1 MTRLQHLG
9 PGPLFVL
16 VTALLWLGCVG
27 TASAQLPQ
35 TCSTHGCLIDM
46 PPDKYVLNNH
56 WNTNGNPIWQSIT
69 VKSPTAWSTSWDFDR
84 PENWTVTTYAAVI
97 SGWHW
102 GWRYP
107 PAEVGLPVQVSSRT
121 PINAQ
126 VAFNYVPDPSC
137 GVSRVCRVDIAY
149 DVWFHDNPNPGT
161 STPAYEMM
169 IWLAYSRDLFVG
181 YPALGY
187 ANIGGHRWKAIQAHQ
202 TYTAFVLD
210 EPADL
215 TAASLNITEFVD
227 WLVQNRGF
235 PTTWW
240 VDSVQFGPEVY
251 KGKGTLNVTSYA
263 VSVGDSGTTAPPP
276 AATLDFAS
284 SATASPNPVPAGEP
298 VGVTARVTASA
309 PASNVIVDL
318 EIYDAANTKV
328 GQRIFTGQAFDAGVP
343 RTYSWSWP
351 GTAATGPYTVRI
363 GVFSADW
370 KTLYDWNGQAGS
382 FSVQAGASAPTDFTL
397 SAAVSPST
405 VPAGQPATIT
415 AAVTA
420 SGPASNTVVDVEVY
434 DPADVRVGQQ
444 VYTGQSFA
452 SGASRTYSWA
462 WPGTTKAGTHKV
474 RVGVFSADW
483 ATLHEWN
490 HEAATFSVAAGPTVS
505 ASATASPTPIR
516 RGRTLTVNGNV
527 VSTTAIANARIDLE
541 IYNAAGARVGQRICT
556 KGLPAG
562 QVTSCAWRFTVRLPA
577 GTYTVRLGVF
587 SYDWTK
593 LYKWVNQAA
602 TFVVR

>member
-1 MTRLQHLG
+1 MTRLRHLG
-9 PGPLFVL
+9 PGLLVVL
-16 VTALLWLGCVG
+16 VTALIWLGCVG
-27 TASAQLPQ
+27 GASAQ
-35 TCSTHGCLIDM
+35 TCSTHGCIIDM

-56 WNTNGNPIWQSIT
+56 WNTNGNPISQSVT
-69 VKSPTAWSTSWDFDR
+69 VHSPTSWSTSWDFDR

-107 PAEVGLPVQVSSRT
+107 PAQTGLPVQVSSRT

-126 VAFNYVPDPSC
+126 VAFKYVPDQSC

-149 DVWFHDNPNPGT
+149 DVWFHDNSNPGT
-161 STPAYEMM
+161 SNPAFEMM

-181 YPALGY
+181 YTPLGY
-187 ANIGGHRWKAIQAHQ
+187 ANIAGHRWKAIRAHE

-215 TAASLNITEFVD
+215 TGASLNISEFVD
-227 WLVQNRGF
+227 WLVQNQGL
-235 PTTWW
+235 PSTWW

-263 VSVGDSGTTAPPP
+263 VSVGDSGTSAPSAP
-276 AATLDFAS
+276 AATLDFVS
-284 SATASPNPVPAGEP
+284 SATATPNPAPAGEP
-298 VGVTARVTASA
+298 VGVTARVTATA
-309 PASNVIVDL
+309 PAANVIVDL

-328 GQRIFTGQAFDAGVP
+328 GQRIFTGQSFEPGVT
-343 RTYSWSWP
+343 RTYSWAWP
-351 GTAATGPYTVRI
+351 GTATTGPHTVRI

-370 KTLYDWNGQAGS
+370 QTLYDWNSQAGS
-382 FSVQAGASAPTDFTL
+382 FSVQAGVSAPTDFTL
-397 SAAVSPST
+397 SATVSPGSLA
-405 VPAGQPATIT
+405 VGQPATIT

-420 SGPASNTVVDVEVY
+420 SAPMSNAIVDVEVY
-434 DPADVRVGQQ
+434 DAADVRVGQQ
-444 VYTGQSFA
+444 VHNAQSFA
-452 SGASRTYSWA
+452 AGTSRTYSWS
-462 WPGTTKAGTHKV
+462 WPGTSKAGTHTV
-474 RVGVFSADW
+474 RIGVFSADW

-490 HEAATFSVAAGPTVS
+490 QQAATFSVSAGPTVT

-516 RGRTLTVNGNV
+516 RGQTLTVRGNV
-527 VSTTAIANARIDLE
+527 LSTAAIANARIDLE
-541 IYNAAGARVGQRICT
+541 IYNAAGTRVAQKICT
-556 KGLPAG
+556 KGVPAN
-562 QVTSCAWRFTVRLPA
+562 QVTSCVWRYTVRLPA

-593 LYKWVNQAA
+593 LYEWVSQAA
-602 TFVVR
+602 TFVVK